1 MGTGASAGG
10 VLIEIIVCRCNALI
24 RCARLRHRSPLLISL
39 GFCPCAKP
47 RSVGADNSCIV
58 VAVGR
63 PLLPPFPSPPRHSVE
78 ACRSVGVRSHSAEQS
93 VYSRVHFFPVG
104 RDSSQFSSRPS
115 PLLSTSPLAQRDD
128 TGYIQ
133 TLSLH
138 SQCTF
143 PLSSSILLRS
153 FSGLEKLL
161 LALFYRMG

>member
-10 VLIEIIVCRCNALI
+10 VLIQIIVCRCNALI

-63 PLLPPFPSPPRHSVE
+63 PLLPPPPSPSV
-78 ACRSVGVRSHSAEQS
+78 AIPWKH
-93 VYSRVHFFPVG
+93 VG
-104 RDSSQFSSRPS
+104 RSEFGVTRQSRACIHAFTSSQSGEIAANFLPV
-115 PLLSTSPLAQRDD
+115 PLLSSRLRRWPK
-128 TGYIQ
+128 GMIQ
-133 TLSLH
+133 ATYRLSLH
-138 SQCTF
+138 SHRAF